1 MTKEANKYV
10 NGVECV
16 CWLIWIIIM
25 CPIKELPEWTENN
38 KYVRRMR
45 PEGFK
50 GPSAL
55 ASLPDLGTKG
65 SCSGLLELP

>member
-1 MTKEANKYV
+1 
-10 NGVECV
+10 
-16 CWLIWIIIM
+16 M